1 MIVFIGC
8 GATKMK
14 NACKARKMYVGN
26 YVQLC
31 LAYAQTFT
39 TQDNIYILSAKY
51 GVLPLEKVI
60 EPYNKTLNNMNI
72 EEKQDWKNM
81 VIKQLEDIG
90 INKDTE
96 VVFICGTNYYTLLE
110 DYFTNYKLPL
120 PKQGIGVQ
128 QQFMIEE
135 LKEYNKTHSPKI
147 LMNNL
152 LK

>member
-14 NACKARKMYVGN
+14 TACKARKMYVGN

-120 PKQGIGVQ
+120 PKQRIGVQ
-128 QQFMIEE
+128 QHFMIEE
-135 LKEYNKTHSPKI
+135 LREYNKTHSPKI

-152 LK
+152 LR

>member
-72 EEKQDWKNM
+72 QEKQDWKNM
-81 VIKQLEDIG
+81 VIKQLEEMNIS
-90 INKDTE
+90 KDTE

-120 PKQGIGVQ
+120 PKQGIGIQ
-128 QQFMIEE
+128 QHFMIEE
-135 LKEYNKTHSPKI
+135 LREYNKTHSPKI

>member
-1 MIVFIGC
+1 M
-8 GATKMK
+8 
-14 NACKARKMYVGN
+14 
-26 YVQLC
+26 
-31 LAYAQTFT
+31 AYAQTFT

-72 EEKQDWKNM
+72 QEKQDWKNM

-128 QQFMIEE
+128 QHFMIEE
-135 LKEYNKTHSPKI
+135 LREYNKTHSPKI

>member
-31 LAYAQTFT
+31 LAYAQTFI

-128 QQFMIEE
+128 QHFMIEE
-135 LKEYNKTHSPKI
+135 LREYNKTHNPKI

>member
-14 NACKARKMYVGN
+14 TACKARKMYVGN

-81 VIKQLEDIG
+81 VIKQLEEMN

-128 QQFMIEE
+128 QHFMIEE
-135 LKEYNKTHSPKI
+135 LREYNKTHSPKI

-152 LK
+152 LR

>member
-1 MIVFIGC
+1 M
-8 GATKMK
+8 
-14 NACKARKMYVGN
+14 
-26 YVQLC
+26 
-31 LAYAQTFT
+31 
-39 TQDNIYILSAKY
+39 
-51 GVLPLEKVI
+51 EKVI

-81 VIKQLEDIG
+81 VIKQLEEMN

-128 QQFMIEE
+128 QHFMIEE
-135 LKEYNKTHSPKI
+135 LREYNKTHSPKI

-152 LK
+152 LR

>member
-8 GATKMK
+8 AATKMK

-51 GVLPLEKVI
+51 GLEKVI

-81 VIKQLEDIG
+81 VIKQLEEMN

-128 QQFMIEE
+128 QHFMIEE
-135 LKEYNKTHSPKI
+135 LREYNKTHNPKI

-152 LK
+152 LR

>member
-8 GATKMK
+8 GAKKMK
-14 NACKARKMYVGN
+14 KPCKAKKMYVGN

-60 EPYNKTLNNMNI
+60 EPYNKTLNNMNRQ
-72 EEKQDWKNM
+72 EKQDWKNM
-81 VIKQLEDIG
+81 VIKQLEEMN

-128 QQFMIEE
+128 QHFMLEE
-135 LKEYNKTHSPKI
+135 LRKYNKTHSSKI

>member
-14 NACKARKMYVGN
+14 TACKARKMYVGN

-120 PKQGIGVQ
+120 PKQCIGVQ
-128 QQFMIEE
+128 QHFMIEE
-135 LKEYNKTHSPKI
+135 LREYNKTHSPKI

-152 LK
+152 LR

>member
-26 YVQLC
+26 YVQFC

-128 QQFMIEE
+128 QHFMIEE
-135 LKEYNKTHSPKI
+135 LREYNKTHSPKI

>member
-128 QQFMIEE
+128 QHFMIEE

>member
-72 EEKQDWKNM
+72 QEKQDWKNM

-128 QQFMIEE
+128 QHFMIEE
-135 LKEYNKTHSPKI
+135 LREYNKTHSPKI

-152 LK
+152 LR

>member
-128 QQFMIEE
+128 QHFMIEE
-135 LKEYNKTHSPKI
+135 LREYNKTHSPKI

-152 LK
+152 LR

>member
-72 EEKQDWKNM
+72 QEKQDWKNM

-128 QQFMIEE
+128 QHFMIEE
-135 LKEYNKTHSPKI
+135 LREYNKTHSPKI

>member
-14 NACKARKMYVGN
+14 TACKARKMYVGN

-51 GVLPLEKVI
+51 AVLPLEKVI

-81 VIKQLEDIG
+81 VIKQLEEMN

-128 QQFMIEE
+128 QHFMIEE
-135 LKEYNKTHSPKI
+135 LREYNKTHSPKI

-152 LK
+152 LR

>member
-72 EEKQDWKNM
+72 QEKQDWKNM

-128 QQFMIEE
+128 QHFMIEE
-135 LKEYNKTHSPKI
+135 LRKYNKTHIPKI
-147 LMNNL
+147 IMNNL

>member
-128 QQFMIEE
+128 QHFMIEE
-135 LKEYNKTHSPKI
+135 LREYNKTHSPKI

>member
-81 VIKQLEDIG
+81 VIKQLEEMN

-128 QQFMIEE
+128 QHFMLEE
-135 LKEYNKTHSPKI
+135 LRKYNKTHSPKI